1 MKSLLLVLFL
11 LIAHLTFGQCSEIA
25 RNLEKLEKT
34 PYLLIDKTIYD
45 IKSDCYIKIRG
56 LKGNK
61 KARLVFIMEG
71 FKNPIEVT
79 FITLNVHKLAKKTIT
94 KEDNI
99 LDVIPKKSETYF
111 LLIDIN
117 EDPRAGKKCIGL
129 AILERT
135 NKKRFQKIIWEKSDR
150 IETDSI

>member
-1 MKSLLLVLFL
+1 MT
-11 LIAHLTFGQCSEIA
+11 HLTFGQCLDIA
-25 RNLEKLEKT
+25 RNLEKLERT
-34 PYLLIDKTIYD
+34 PYLLIDKNIYD
-45 IKSDCYIKIRG
+45 IKSNCFIKIRG
-56 LKGNK
+56 LRGNK

-79 FITLNVHKLAKKTIT
+79 VLTLNRHKLAKKIIT
-94 KEDNI
+94 NEDNT
-99 LDVIPKKSETYF
+99 LNVIPKKSETYF
-111 LLIDIN
+111 LYIDIN
-117 EDPRAGKKCIGL
+117 EDPRAGKKCIGI